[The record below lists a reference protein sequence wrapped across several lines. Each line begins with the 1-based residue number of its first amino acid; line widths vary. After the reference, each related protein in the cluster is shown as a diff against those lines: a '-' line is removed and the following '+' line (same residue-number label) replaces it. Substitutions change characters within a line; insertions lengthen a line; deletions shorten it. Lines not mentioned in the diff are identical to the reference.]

1 MHTKRHAGRPKS
13 EGPWAPC
20 KAEGCR
26 ETIAG
31 GSKGFCHR
39 HYIYARRGIFDWETG
54 RQIREFQRVSSYG
67 PGHLCSVTGCGRKA
81 RASGMCEAHYQR
93 RNLNI
98 PLDTPIKKKKLTRP
112 IILCLVEGCQAR
124 ANNRGMCL
132 AHAERKR
139 RGLLGEA
146 GEKLREPY
154 SMGHGR
160 PRKNEKWHSGD
171 GYVLVLAPI
180 DHPNKR
186 QDGSILEHRL
196 VMEQHLG
203 RYLEEWE
210 LVHHKDGNRSH
221 NQIENLELMDGRAI
235 SSGPGHAPG
244 HDFDARTAA
253 QILLQREDIST
264 QLRECLVQ
272 FMNQPRLT
280 LVI

>member
-1 MHTKRHAGRPKS
+1 MESKRHAGRPKS

-54 RQIREFQRVSSYG
+54 RQLRPFQRIESYG
-67 PGHLCSVTGCGRKA
+67 PGHICAVVGCGRKA
-81 RASGMCEAHYQR
+81 RAGGMCSAHWQRKKNGLTLESPIEAR
-93 RNLNI
+93 
-98 PLDTPIKKKKLTRP
+98 PLGPFTK
-112 IILCLVEGCQAR
+112 CLIRDCQSR
-124 ANNRGMCL
+124 ANSKGMC
-132 AHAERKR
+132 ANHAERRR
-139 RGLLGEA
+139 RGFIDGS
-146 GEKLREPY
+146 GNKLREKLPT
-154 SMGHGR
+154 GR
-160 PRKNEKWHSGD
+160 PRKNEKWHSRD
-171 GYVLVLAPI
+171 GYVLVPAPI
-180 DHPNKR
+180 DHPLKR

-196 VMEQHLG
+196 VVEQQLG

-210 LVHHKDGNRSH
+210 LVHHKDGDRSH
-221 NQIENLELMDGRAI
+221 NQIENLELMDGRAR
-235 SSGPGHAPG
+235 SNGPGHAPG
-244 HDFDARTAA
+244 HDFDSNTAA
-253 QILLQREDIST
+253 QILLQRSDISV